1 MVHFNLLTSNSLY
14 HTKKFQIQTKVQLSL
29 HNAQLI
35 TSSSLSNSQ
44 FLLWKQSFLC
54 KSWKLASKVKNTNY
68 KCVMFSANNFF
79 SIDRL
84 TCIWIDLEAMKET
97 ISRFVVV
104 PFYTGCWDRSS
115 IREIKNIKVESKP
128 ATMEGA
134 SSSSSSMVKSKKSWS
149 FVAPISRSDISGV
162 MERMIRSTFKSVTQI
177 FGE

>member
-14 HTKKFQIQTKVQLSL
+14 HTKKFQIQIKVQLSL
-29 HNAQLI
+29 LTAQLI
-35 TSSSLSNSQ
+35 TSSSPSNSQ

-54 KSWKLASKVKNTNY
+54 KSWKLASK
-68 KCVMFSANNFF
+68 
-79 SIDRL
+79 
-84 TCIWIDLEAMKET
+84 IWIDLEAMKET